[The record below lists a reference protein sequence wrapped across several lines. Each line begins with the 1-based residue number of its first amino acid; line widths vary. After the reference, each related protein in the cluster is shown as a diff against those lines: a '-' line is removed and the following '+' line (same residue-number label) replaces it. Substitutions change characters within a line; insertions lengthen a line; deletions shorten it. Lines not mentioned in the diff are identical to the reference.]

1 MVSINTDDFVFHVA
15 LKLRVRWFQFYVF
28 SRHSISLEY
37 IVKSCVTKAFI
48 SSAMGPIG
56 SLSARQFN
64 SCLPRKEEEKEEG
77 FYLTH
82 SIVTLLS

>member
-1 MVSINTDDFVFHVA
+1 LSLGFWLIRGSA
-15 LKLRVRWFQFYVF
+15 L
-28 SRHSISLEY
+28 
-37 IVKSCVTKAFI
+37 
-48 SSAMGPIG
+48 GPIG

-64 SCLPRKEEEKEEG
+64 SCLPRREEEKEEG